1 MYVSLIRPLR
11 ANEIHTESEN
21 AKESEGQNVYELQ
34 AKKIYYQIKF
44 LTGDIALS
52 FRFGSRFLGVFE
64 LRVDS
69 LFWEEARE
77 RGKDHLLHI
86 PFDSSFFSAISDWAL
101 DVYQIKYISFCCLPA
116 LGLYFIISIRRSSW
130 FICYVSAAMCV
141 YWFTVQIR
149 KFSGSHQRQRSFVA
163 AFHSANNTVSSFF
176 KQVFFFIS
184 HWISIVTFRKF
195 FFLNFSA
202 NLQVFSSFLYF
213 KSFRILIC
221 TFRMLGVLLENAK
234 KISH

>member
-1 MYVSLIRPLR
+1 MKYI
-11 ANEIHTESEN
+11 ESEN

-149 KFSGSHQRQRSFVA
+149 KFSGSHQRQRSLVA

-176 KQVFFFIS
+176 WSKLL
-184 HWISIVTFRKF
+184 
-195 FFLNFSA
+195 FLLSL
-202 NLQVFSSFLYF
+202 NLHCDF
-213 KSFRILIC
+213 
-221 TFRMLGVLLENAK
+221 
-234 KISH
+234 